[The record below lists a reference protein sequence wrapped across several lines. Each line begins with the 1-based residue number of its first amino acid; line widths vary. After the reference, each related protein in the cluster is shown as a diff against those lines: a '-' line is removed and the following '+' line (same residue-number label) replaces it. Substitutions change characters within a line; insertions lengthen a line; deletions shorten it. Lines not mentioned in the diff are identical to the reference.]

1 MNNRK
6 ILLEFLKYSSLNV
19 LGMLGI
25 SFYILADTFFI
36 ANGIGATGLAALNL
50 AIPVFSLI
58 HGLALMLGMG
68 GATRFSVRKG
78 QEMQEE
84 CNSIFSQTIGS
95 ALLISAVFM
104 MIGILFSKNIAIM
117 LGADFETFKMA
128 EIYLKII
135 LLFSPAFILNEIIIC
150 FVRNDG
156 SPQLSTIGMLTGS
169 IFNIIFDYIFIYPC
183 KMGILGAVLA
193 TGFSPVIS
201 LIVLS
206 IHFIKKNNTFKL
218 IKTKLRFSQIIKII
232 SIGFTSFVSEL
243 SSGIVIII
251 FNLIMLRLCGNIGVA
266 AYGVVANISIVIT
279 ALFTGIA
286 QGSQPI
292 ISRNYG
298 IGNTKNIADVLKY
311 ALSSV
316 LIVSTVLYTLT
327 FIFANDIASAF
338 NQENN
343 PELLK
348 IATNGIKLYFSAI
361 VFAGI
366 NIVLSIYFSAI
377 EYTKQAN
384 TVSILR
390 GLVVIIPMAFILS
403 SLFGVEGLWLSFTA
417 TEFLVSVT
425 AIVLFIIKTKK

>member
-84 CNSIFSQTIGS
+84 CNSIFSQTIGL
-95 ALLISAVFM
+95 ALIISAVFM

-117 LGADFETFKMA
+117 LGADRETFKMA
-128 EIYLKII
+128 EVYLKII

-232 SIGFTSFVSEL
+232 SIGFTSLVSEL

-298 IGNTKNIADVLKY
+298 IGNTKNISAVLKY

-316 LIVSTVLYTLT
+316 LIVSAVLYTLT

-384 TVSILR
+384 IVSILR